1 MLLKNYLRKGKQSQS
16 YRSVPQGSVLEPL
29 PFLTNNFSIVK
40 DFSQSLSDL
49 NYDLETIN
57 QLVSQ
62 WKMSFH
68 PDHNKQ
74 VTEVSI
80 SRKINQ
86 VR

>member
-1 MLLKNYLRKGKQSQS
+1 M
-16 YRSVPQGSVLEPL
+16 VPQGSVLEPL
-29 PFLTNNFSIVK
+29 PFLTYDFSIVK

-57 QLVSQ
+57 QLAYQ
-62 WKMSFH
+62 WKMSFN

-80 SRKINQ
+80 SRKINCDNYRKLTFNQ

>member
-1 MLLKNYLRKGKQSQS
+1 M
-16 YRSVPQGSVLEPL
+16 LEPL
-29 PFLTNNFSIVK
+29 PFLTYDFSIVK

-57 QLVSQ
+57 QLAYQ
-62 WKMSFH
+62 WKMSFN
-68 PDHNKQ
+68 PDHNKP

-80 SRKINQ
+80 SRKINSDNYRKLTFNQ